1 MQPVILSEAKNL
13 RPGERFFASLRMT
26 LPEAYTQEEVSVL
39 PREDK
44 VERVSELKEDIQG
57 STAMYLTDYR
67 GLSVSEITSL
77 RRNLKDAGADYKVV
91 KNTLFKR
98 AAEGLE
104 DPALVSTMEGPT
116 AIAFVHNDPIAPA
129 RTIVDFMRD
138 HKTLSIKGGYLDGR
152 FYGPSDVTAL
162 SKVPPRD
169 QLIAM
174 LVGSLQSPIS
184 GFVGTLQGVVSNL
197 VYTLQGLV
205 EKKSA

>member
-1 MQPVILSEAKNL
+1 
-13 RPGERFFASLRMT
+13 
-26 LPEAYTQEEVSVL
+26 VSAL

-44 VERVSELKEDIQG
+44 VERVSELKEDIRG
-57 STAMYLTDYR
+57 SKAMYLTDYR
-67 GLSVSEITSL
+67 GLTVSEISSL
-77 RRNLKDAGADYKVV
+77 RRNLRDAGAEYKVV
-91 KNTLFKR
+91 KNTLLKR
-98 AAEGLE
+98 AAEDID
-104 DPALVSTMEGPT
+104 DPALIGTMEGPT

-129 RTIVDFMRD
+129 RTIVDFMKD

-152 FYGPSDVTAL
+152 FYDAKDVTAL

-184 GFVGTLQGVVSNL
+184 GLVGTLQGTVSNL
-197 VYTLQGLV
+197 VYTLQAVV